1 MVDVSSN
8 EGFIF
13 VPKSMKMEATA
24 NTFWLNLEDK
34 EENGPSKFRGQSV
47 DNTSTLF
54 KVVSTW
60 DFADA
65 RKTI

>member
-24 NTFWLNLEDK
+24 NIFWLNFEDK
-34 EENGPSKFRGQSV
+34 DENGPLKF
-47 DNTSTLF
+47 
-54 KVVSTW
+54 
-60 DFADA
+60 
-65 RKTI
+65 